1 MLKIINPDGQSALH
15 SIALTQTVLS
25 LKQAL
30 KWDQVLIACGRKLQ
44 DAWILQ
50 QCIGPDLKVHL
61 VRHKPADWVLLVK
74 PQEGKVISVDIQ
86 SKASVQDLLSIL
98 ETKGITNVKLVFQ
111 GQALGASLLLEAARV
126 KHSSVLYAVAVRKN
140 PVKVVISLQAKSSF
154 TLDVE
159 LEHTLLM
166 LKQQIKQK
174 KQVETSAQRLF
185 LGSNELKQDNSTL
198 AALELANMSAIRLI
212 SKKKGELIVLI
223 IAPRTVYHVQMPA
236 SSTIAQ
242 LKAEIQQLYDIN
254 RQLEMQLSKAGTIF
268 KDTQTLKE
276 AGISNRSKIDLKLLT
291 SVLIRDLAGRL
302 KRITLENEGT
312 VQQLQAKIT
321 EKCSISAEKQRL
333 KCQGEVLQPSQPIAQ
348 LFKPSSSSL
357 SAFFL
362 SNVSLQSVGGLQTQS
377 AVFLDDFFP

>member
-50 QCIGPDLKVHL
+50 NCIGPDLKVHL
-61 VRHKPADWVLLVK
+61 VRQKPADWVLLVK

-86 SKASVQDLLSIL
+86 SKASVQDLLVIL
-98 ETKGITNVKLVFQ
+98 EAKGITNVQLVFE
-111 GQALGASLLLEAARV
+111 GQALGTLLLEAARV
-126 KHSSVLYAVAVRKN
+126 KHNSVLYAVAVRKN

-159 LEHTLLM
+159 SQHTLLM
-166 LKQQIKQK
+166 LKQQITQK

-198 AALELANMSAIRLI
+198 AALGLANMSVIRLI
-212 SKKKGELIVLI
+212 SKKNGELIVLI

-254 RQLEMQLSKAGTIF
+254 RQLEMQLSKAGTVF

-291 SVLIRDLAGRL
+291 SVLVRDLAGRL
-302 KRITLENEGT
+302 KRITLENDST
-312 VQQLQAKIT
+312 VQHLQAKIT
-321 EKCSISAEKQRL
+321 EKCSIPAEKQRL
-333 KCQGEVLQPSQPIAQ
+333 KCQREELQPNQPIAQ

-357 SAFFL
+357 SAFFM
-362 SNVSLQSVGGLQTQS
+362 SNVGLQSVSGLQTQS